1 MKSRNLFVK
10 STAFVLLMAI
20 FSGCASTTIIQS
32 VPEGAKVYV
41 DGMMVGNTPYTLR
54 DTKITGASTSIRLEA
69 EGYESVNTYIYK
81 DEEVNVG
88 AIIGG
93 VFFWV
98 PFLWI
103 MQYRPAYMFEM
114 LPASATPKAP
124 DATVGTGI
132 SEKLRELKKLFDEG
146 LLTQEEYDAAR
157 KKVIEQG
164 L

>member
-1 MKSRNLFVK
+1 MKPGNLFVK
-10 STAFVLLMAI
+10 STAFILLMAI
-20 FSGCASTTIIQS
+20 FTGCASTTIIQS
-32 VPEGAKVYV
+32 IPEGAKLYV

-81 DEEVNVG
+81 DEEINVG

-103 MQYRPAYMFEM
+103 MQYRPSYMYEM
-114 LPASATPKAP
+114 LPVSSVQKNT
-124 DATVGTGI
+124 DNELSTGI
-132 SEKLRELKKLFDEG
+132 AEKLRELKKLFDEG
-146 LLTQEEYDAAR
+146 LLTQEEYDIAR